1 MSFTA
6 LVLSPKL
13 VLLNNTD
20 MKIVNSVPISSFGG
34 LNFVLD
40 EFERIGLGRY
50 INSEL
55 PELPSQSKYS
65 WKDIFYSFW
74 SLFFCGGDCAED
86 LSGNFRTSLNTNPFI
101 KIPSPDRVLSRMKS
115 LAEPMQLFDTV
126 RGQKLH
132 EFSMNN
138 LLTGINLSMIKK
150 LRLLDHSDVTLDY
163 DNTIIFS
170 KKADSKMTYKKDY
183 GYCPGVGIIGG
194 TVVYVENRNGNS
206 DAQTLQDETLER
218 MFNALSAAKIKINRF
233 RADGAS
239 YQLKT
244 LSVACE
250 NSDKIYIRARKD
262 QAVMKAI
269 TSVAKWDEIETKN
282 GIEYYGSVE
291 FVPFKK
297 RAREHKLQHLL
308 MPYRLVVTK
317 IKNSDGQLD
326 LFTGEACEYNVIITN
341 DYEMSNVEIVQFYN
355 QRGAAEKE
363 FDVLKNDFGWNN
375 MPFSK
380 LEYNSVYL
388 IICAMCRNLYGY
400 IIKLF
405 SKRTA
410 ILSPE
415 FRIKKFIFRFICIPA
430 KWIKSARIQKLRL
443 YGNLT
448 YQT

>member
-1 MSFTA
+1 
-6 LVLSPKL
+6 
-13 VLLNNTD
+13 
-20 MKIVNSVPISSFGG
+20 MKIVNSVPVSSFGG

-55 PELPSQSKYS
+55 PELPAQSKYS

-86 LSGNFRTSLNTNPFI
+86 LSENFRTSLKTNPFV
-101 KIPSPDRVLSRMKS
+101 KIPSPDRVLNRMKS

-126 RGQKLH
+126 RGQRLH
-132 EFSMNN
+132 EFSINN
-138 LLTGINLSMIKK
+138 LLTGFNLSLIKK
-150 LRLLDHSDVTLDY
+150 LKLLENSDVTLDY

-183 GYCPGVGIIGG
+183 GYCPGVGLIGG

-244 LSVACE
+244 LSVACKF
-250 NSDKIYIRARKD
+250 SDKIYVRARKD

-269 TSVAKWDEIETKN
+269 TSVTEWEEVKTKN

-291 FVPFKK
+291 FIPFKK
-297 RAREHKLQHLL
+297 CAREHKLQHLL
-308 MPYRLVVTK
+308 RPYRLVITK
-317 IKNSDGQLD
+317 TKNSDGQLD
-326 LFTGEACEYNVIITN
+326 LFTGEAYDYNVIITN
-341 DYEMSNVEIVQFYN
+341 DYEISNFEIVQFYN

-405 SKRTA
+405 SKRTTF
-410 ILSPE
+410 LSPE

-430 KWIKSARIQKLRL
+430 KWIKSARIQKMRL
-443 YGNLT
+443 YGKLS